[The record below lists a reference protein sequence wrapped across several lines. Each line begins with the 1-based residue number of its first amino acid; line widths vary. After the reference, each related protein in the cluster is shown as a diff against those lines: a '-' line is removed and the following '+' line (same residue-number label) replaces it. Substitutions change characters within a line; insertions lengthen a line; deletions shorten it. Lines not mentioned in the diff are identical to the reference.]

1 MAEYI
6 SGVVGCKRMDQA
18 LSLHQEFTDL
28 PFIHKIQN
36 ENYDAVRERDKLF
49 WVSIVPKGIG
59 RGVPYDSSDDVDR
72 YAMKRVE
79 IIDSIYEFLRARG
92 DFEIA
97 IIGWEISD
105 QWFDPLAP
113 ESDSIMVG
121 TVRIRQHL
129 YPNGGLV
136 VRHELHNQLPN
147 HADFE
152 PFCDGYMWSPPPNS
166 DWLK

>member
-18 LSLHQEFTDL
+18 LGLHQELTGL
-28 PFIHKIQN
+28 PFIHKFDY
-36 ENYDAVRERDKLF
+36 ENYDPVRERDHLF
-49 WVSIVPKGIG
+49 WFSIVPKGIG
-59 RGVPYDSSDDVDR
+59 HGVPCDSSEDR
-72 YAMKRVE
+72 ERYGVKRVE
-79 IIDSIYEFLRARG
+79 IIDSIYELLRGRD

-97 IIGWEISD
+97 IMGLEISD

-121 TVRIRQHL
+121 TVRIPEQL

-136 VRHELHNQLPN
+136 VRHALHKQIPN

-152 PFCDGYMWSPPPNS
+152 PFCDGYMWSPPPNA